1 MSKLYLDYNPQ
12 YVRVALTDEKGELE
26 DFFIEKTA
34 MRGPVGNIYKG
45 KVENVLS
52 SMKAA
57 FVNLGLERNGFLHVG
72 QSLLEKKETE
82 KKLNLSAG
90 DSVMC
95 QVVKDQFGEKGVRL
109 SLDITLP
116 GRYVVYV
123 PNADFVS
130 VSRRIP
136 SEERKAELEMLV
148 KGAIGG
154 EAGAILR
161 TASEKA
167 SDEEILSEIDELKKM
182 WLGIKEKYQAA
193 PEKTVVFKEDDLLF
207 RTLRDF
213 SYCDLSEIVTNDK
226 TAYDMAVSEFP
237 NVHVTYYDKPQNVLA
252 HYGLGSQIETLTK
265 REVELKNGGFIVI
278 DRAEAL
284 TAIDVNTG
292 KFVGGKNLEDTVFR
306 TNLEAAKEIARQ
318 LRLRNI
324 GGIIIVDFI
333 DMTDP
338 EHKAKLMETL
348 ENEVKKDGMRTTVMS
363 MTSLGLV
370 EMTRKRKRVSIDSYL
385 LQKCPHC
392 DRGYTVSNEH
402 LIMGLREKLVKVL
415 CDKSI
420 SAVLLKVNPE
430 IADSLF
436 TTRMLSQECATI
448 WKGKRIY
455 VVSDEN
461 IPRGTET
468 MLAMVG
474 SVLTLPP
481 DARMLY

>member
-1 MSKLYLDYNPQ
+1 
-12 YVRVALTDEKGELE
+12 
-26 DFFIEKTA
+26 
-34 MRGPVGNIYKG
+34 
-45 KVENVLS
+45 
-52 SMKAA
+52 
-57 FVNLGLERNGFLHVG
+57 
-72 QSLLEKKETE
+72 
-82 KKLNLSAG
+82 
-90 DSVMC
+90 
-95 QVVKDQFGEKGVRL
+95 
-109 SLDITLP
+109 
-116 GRYVVYV
+116 
-123 PNADFVS
+123 
-130 VSRRIP
+130 
-136 SEERKAELEMLV
+136 
-148 KGAIGG
+148 
-154 EAGAILR
+154 
-161 TASEKA
+161 
-167 SDEEILSEIDELKKM
+167 
-182 WLGIKEKYQAA
+182 
-193 PEKTVVFKEDDLLF
+193 
-207 RTLRDF
+207 
-213 SYCDLSEIVTNDK
+213 
-226 TAYDMAVSEFP
+226 
-237 NVHVTYYDKPQNVLA
+237 
-252 HYGLGSQIETLTK
+252 
-265 REVELKNGGFIVI
+265 
-278 DRAEAL
+278 
-284 TAIDVNTG
+284 
-292 KFVGGKNLEDTVFR
+292 
-306 TNLEAAKEIARQ
+306 
-318 LRLRNI
+318 
-324 GGIIIVDFI
+324 
-333 DMTDP
+333 MTDP